1 MNVFVV
7 LLFCGLVVLCFVF
20 IPAFKNKLQNEA
32 TIL

>member
-7 LLFCGLVVLCFVF
+7 LLFCDLVVLCFVF